1 MGVSPIGGNEKAAA
15 VQDSV
20 RTAYQKASVD
30 QKTKPAAGGGADPVS
45 VSLQRSSSAMGKLGN
60 VNDEKN
66 IFATGIRVSDKA
78 LLEVSNV
85 AVEMK
90 ERLETIV
97 KNWPP
102 FTQDS
107 AERKELLMSYVSLR
121 KEIEKMTFPPP
132 PAPIYETNQKLWE
145 KLELANSE
153 TLAVAVPELSVN
165 ASDYQVRHAI
175 GSLDE
180 FQTSLDEGRKELYRT
195 VTE

>member
-1 MGVSPIGGNEKAAA
+1 
-15 VQDSV
+15 
-20 RTAYQKASVD
+20 
-30 QKTKPAAGGGADPVS
+30 
-45 VSLQRSSSAMGKLGN
+45 MGKLGN